1 MQNNLL
7 NQIIILISIIVL
19 FCLFRGVN
27 QNEAIYVKSKLNQK
41 EYFVQNTPDKEDSA
55 HILSVIDVKITTLK
69 KHLQENIGKYPE
81 YKIYINQ
88 FVTKSKNLILYESKP
103 GSKYTS
109 YTINKGEEMVIC
121 LRSKNGKLH
130 DINIITYV
138 VLHELSHIACPEI
151 DHTELFKRIF
161 KFFIETAV
169 TLGIYENINYNINP
183 ADYCGMVI
191 RENLVKN

>member
-7 NQIIILISIIVL
+7 SQIVILICIVIL

-27 QNEAIYVKSKLNQK
+27 QNEAVYVKSKLNQK
-41 EYFVQNTPDKEDSA
+41 EYFVQNTPDQYEA
-55 HILSVIDVKITTLK
+55 AYILSTIDMKIDTLK
-69 KHLQENIGKYPE
+69 KHLKDNINSYPE
-81 YKIYINQ
+81 YGPYIEQ
-88 FVTKSKNLILYESKP
+88 FITKSKNLVLYESKA

-109 YTINKGEEMVIC
+109 YTINKGEEMILC
-121 LRSKNGKLH
+121 LRFKDGKLH
-130 DINIITYV
+130 DLNIITYV

-169 TLGIYENINYNINP
+169 MIGIYENVNYSINP
-183 ADYCGMVI
+183 TDYCGMVI